1 MHIDIRLL
9 IRPSSN
15 IFSGKPTFAPIK
27 TICPVLLK
35 LSWNKIYE
43 PYGTTPRLVKLLI
56 SRDMAAS
63 DLCDGLL
70 SIWWAL
76 SRTML
81 KLHSSTY
88 CAS

>member
-9 IRPSSN
+9 IQPSN
-15 IFSGKPTFAPIK
+15 IFSGKPIFAPTK
-27 TICPVLLK
+27 TICSILLK
-35 LSWNKIYE
+35 LSWNKICE
-43 PYGTTPRLVKLLI
+43 PDGTTPWLVKLLI

>member
-1 MHIDIRLL
+1 ML
-9 IRPSSN
+9 N
-15 IFSGKPTFAPIK
+15 VTKE
-27 TICPVLLK
+27 
-35 LSWNKIYE
+35 LSWNKLCE
-43 PYGTTPRLVKLLI
+43 SDGTTPRLVKLLI

-70 SIWWAL
+70 SIWWAP